1 MDEAFVTAA
10 LGILFG
16 FALQKV
22 GLTNYST
29 VINQFRLKDWTMM
42 KFMCTAISTGSVI
55 YLLFQPETVLMTETV
70 PPVSIAGNLL
80 GGAIFGAG
88 MAVAGTCPGTLIAGI
103 GQGNMD
109 YLTAGLAGF
118 ITGGLFFGF
127 LFKFFLGIIMTGF
140 LGEMTLSTITG
151 INPWLFTDL
160 ICGFVIT
167 FYILTSWK
175 TKEDEV

>member
-1 MDEAFVTAA
+1 
-10 LGILFG
+10 
-16 FALQKV
+16 
-22 GLTNYST
+22 
-29 VINQFRLKDWTMM
+29 
-42 KFMCTAISTGSVI
+42 
-55 YLLFQPETVLMTETV
+55 MTETV

-80 GGAIFGAG
+80 GGTIFGAG
-88 MAVAGTCPGTLIAGI
+88 MAIAGTCPGTLIAGI
-103 GQGNMD
+103 GQGNLD

-118 ITGGLFFGF
+118 ITGGLFFGV

-140 LGEMTLSTITG
+140 LGKMTLSTITG

-175 TKEDEV
+175 TKED